1 MKPPKLRRISL
12 LIATALIA
20 VTAVASAQQPE
31 AENPAPP
38 AKPRPTILHVTPG
51 GQLVQEP
58 PKPKAP
64 ARTNKPRIIAVP
76 GSDAG
81 TSAKAK
87 PERPMKEAT
96 SDYSFCNQTSY
107 AVSVAVGIRNGGLWA
122 TRGWWIV
129 PAGQCTVVI
138 KGTLTQPV
146 YYSFARSSFA
156 HTGPIRTWGGTQTLC
171 TGKGNFQAN
180 SDGSDTCGPGF
191 EAQDFAKVET
201 NGKAAWVTKLTEA
214 IAYKSLDQARI
225 AGLQRLL
232 YDLARF
238 DGPIDGVA
246 GPKFNDALTQ
256 ARAAFA
262 IPTGADQATTYTRL
276 LAEAAKSQASAGL
289 TFCNRTQ
296 DIVWTALATD
306 SQGKKHSM
314 GWWRLQPQQCEKVIK
329 DRLVDQFVYAFASAD
344 RTEGVSQSWG
354 GTTQF
359 CTRESSF
366 EIEDATDCAG
376 RGFASTGFLKIDT
389 LGRPGITFEFAP
401 QRDES
406 AQK

>member
-1 MKPPKLRRISL
+1 M
-12 LIATALIA
+12 ALVA

-31 AENPAPP
+31 GEDPARP
-38 AKPRPTILHVTPG
+38 AKPPRPTILQVSPS
-51 GQLVQEP
+51 GQLAPQT

-64 ARTNKPRIIAVP
+64 ARGNKPRIIAVP
-76 GSDAG
+76 DGKAG
-81 TSAKAK
+81 AASGLQ

-96 SDYSFCNQTSY
+96 SDYSFCNRTSY

-138 KGTLTQPV
+138 KGTLSQPV

-156 HTGPIRTWGGTQTLC
+156 HTGPIRTWGGAQTLC

-201 NGKAAWVTKLTEA
+201 NGKAAWVTTLTEA
-214 IAYKSLDQARI
+214 VAYKTLEQARI

-246 GPKFNDALTQ
+246 GPKFNEALVQ
-256 ARAAFA
+256 ARTALA
-262 IPTGADQATTYTRL
+262 IPAGADSAVTYTKL

-306 SQGKKHSM
+306 SQSKKHSM

-329 DRLVDQFVYAFASAD
+329 DRLVDQYVYAFASAD
-344 RTEGVSQSWG
+344 RAEGVSQSWG

-366 EIEDATDCAG
+366 EIEDAADCAG
-376 RGFASTGFLKIDT
+376 RGFSSAGFLKIDT
-389 LGRPGITFEFAP
+389 QGKPGITFEFAP

-406 AQK
+406 AQR